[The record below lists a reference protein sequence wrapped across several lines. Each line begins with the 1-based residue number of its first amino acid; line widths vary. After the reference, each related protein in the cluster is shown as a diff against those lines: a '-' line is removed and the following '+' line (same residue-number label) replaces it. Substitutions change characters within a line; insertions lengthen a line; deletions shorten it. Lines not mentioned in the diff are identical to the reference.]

1 MNVEMR
7 CLMGRG
13 IEDILW
19 RDEVD
24 EERVLRVREE
34 CGKDKRLSAFNAALY
49 TFGARVL
56 ADPCHRAILVGT
68 RQLPHPL

>member
-1 MNVEMR
+1 MKR
-7 CLMGRG
+7 KKS
-13 IEDILW
+13 
-19 RDEVD
+19 
-24 EERVLRVREE
+24 VLRVGEE

>member
-1 MNVEMR
+1 MKVEMR

-24 EERVLRVREE
+24 EERVESERRVWER
-34 CGKDKRLSAFNAALY
+34 
-49 TFGARVL
+49 
-56 ADPCHRAILVGT
+56 
-68 RQLPHPL
+68 

>member
-1 MNVEMR
+1 MKREKS
-7 CLMGRG
+7 
-13 IEDILW
+13 
-19 RDEVD
+19 
-24 EERVLRVREE
+24 VLRVEEE

>member
-1 MNVEMR
+1 MKTFCGGMKW
-7 CLMGRG
+7 MKS
-13 IEDILW
+13 
-19 RDEVD
+19 
-24 EERVLRVREE
+24 VLRVREE

>member
-1 MNVEMR
+1 MKVEMR
-7 CLMGRG
+7 CLRARG
-13 IEDILW
+13 TEDIF
-19 RDEVD
+19 RAMKKEKS
-24 EERVLRVREE
+24 VLRVEEE